1 MLVFLIIFAVLA
13 VVLFLVFSGIS
24 RALNREATDEYDRS
38 RAKRIGRLRF
48 IVPGFLVLVMLVVS
62 LVSGIHI
69 IDSTEVGVVRTFGE
83 INRQITSGLNLVNP
97 VSDSVTTYDLRVHV
111 RQAAFASYT
120 KDAQPLTAS
129 IEYQYALDPAYV
141 MDVAKEYGSYEILET
156 KLDNVVQERAKI
168 VFAKYSAMTLLENRA
183 TLSIEVADEV
193 KTLEELYH
201 VNFTSVIVQDIDFS
215 DAFEAS
221 VEAKMTAEQDALRA
235 EQEKK
240 TAVVKAEQEAE
251 VAAIEAE
258 AAIARAQGEAEAMRI
273 TREALQNMPDAY
285 IQQMWIEKWNG
296 ELPAVQAGDRASVI
310 VNPGLKDAGQ

>member
-111 RQAAFASYT
+111 C
-120 KDAQPLTAS
+120 
-129 IEYQYALDPAYV
+129 
-141 MDVAKEYGSYEILET
+141 
-156 KLDNVVQERAKI
+156 
-168 VFAKYSAMTLLENRA
+168 
-183 TLSIEVADEV
+183 
-193 KTLEELYH
+193 
-201 VNFTSVIVQDIDFS
+201 
-215 DAFEAS
+215 
-221 VEAKMTAEQDALRA
+221 
-235 EQEKK
+235 
-240 TAVVKAEQEAE
+240 
-251 VAAIEAE
+251 
-258 AAIARAQGEAEAMRI
+258 
-273 TREALQNMPDAY
+273 
-285 IQQMWIEKWNG
+285 NG
-296 ELPAVQAGDRASVI
+296 CGKRVWFI
-310 VNPGLKDAGQ
+310 

>member
-141 MDVAKEYGSYEILET
+141 MDVAREYGSYEILET

-168 VFAKYSAMTLLENRA
+168 VFAKYSINSDGVM
-183 TLSIEVADEV
+183 
-193 KTLEELYH
+193 KWEEQGSS
-201 VNFTSVIVQDIDFS
+201 N
-215 DAFEAS
+215 
-221 VEAKMTAEQDALRA
+221 
-235 EQEKK
+235 
-240 TAVVKAEQEAE
+240 
-251 VAAIEAE
+251 AAIYEAINHPE
-258 AAIARAQGEAEAMRI
+258 HIVKVISLSDQEIETIKAIKNLFPNVEYVERI
-273 TREALQNMPDAY
+273 KNSDIVGIGNSENGWIADINNALFPSLNPGDSIDVNEAL
-285 IQQMWIEKWNG
+285 
-296 ELPAVQAGDRASVI
+296 AG
-310 VNPGLKDAGQ
+310 GLDCE